1 MLLLLLFGLTLLGG
15 AAFLVCEVATL
26 PTRERQQS
34 VRRAATYGRFRRA
47 PGAERLRLRERVV
60 APASESLASFVLRLN
75 PRVTVESV
83 RGRLLA
89 AGLAD
94 KLTPTAFL
102 AAKGALAGG
111 GLLFGALVGFPANAG
126 SGLMLTL
133 FGTLVG
139 FFLPDLLLMMRA
151 RSRREQVRSEL
162 PDALDLL
169 AVSVE
174 AGLGF
179 DGAIAKLNEP

>member
-1 MLLLLLFGLTLLGG
+1 MLLLFLGLTLLAG
-15 AAFLVCEVATL
+15 AAFFVCESRPL
-26 PTRERQQS
+26 PSRAREHS
-34 VRRAATYGRFRRA
+34 FRRAATYGRFRRVA
-47 PGAERLRLRERVV
+47 GTERVRFRERVV

-75 PRVTVESV
+75 PRVTVETV
-83 RGRLLA
+83 RLRLLA

-126 SGLMLTL
+126 SGLLLTL

-139 FFLPDLLLMMRA
+139 FFLPDFLLMMRA

-169 AVSVE
+169 AV
-174 AGLGF
+174 
-179 DGAIAKLNEP
+179 